1 MTISLRGVSSAQ
13 DFYNPAVTLYVDGVP
28 QLSTNTIQALTDV
41 QSVELLRG
49 PQGTLYGK
57 SAQGGIINIVTQQP
71 DSTPRGYIE
80 GGVSSRDSYRSKF
93 NLGGPIQDGL
103 LYGSVTLLRQV
114 DDGDVIYP
122 ANGSDDLGGT
132 RASIGNVNCAA
143 PDDQPWEMGFAASR
157 ECTRATQDAYV
168 GWNDIKGRKLS
179 ISDGSPDPYMRRCT
193 DSRDPEWEIHHR

>member
-1 MTISLRGVSSAQ
+1 MLFSTISLRGVSSAQ

-93 NLGGPIQDGL
+93 NLSGPIQDGL
-103 LYGSVTLLRQV
+103 LYGSVTLLRLYGSVTLLRQV
-114 DDGDVIYP
+114 DDGDMINP
-122 ANGSDDLGGT
+122 ATG
-132 RASIGNVNCAA
+132 
-143 PDDQPWEMGFAASR
+143 R
-157 ECTRATQDAYV
+157 EAMT
-168 GWNDIKGRKLS
+168 
-179 ISDGSPDPYMRRCT
+179 
-193 DSRDPEWEIHHR
+193 